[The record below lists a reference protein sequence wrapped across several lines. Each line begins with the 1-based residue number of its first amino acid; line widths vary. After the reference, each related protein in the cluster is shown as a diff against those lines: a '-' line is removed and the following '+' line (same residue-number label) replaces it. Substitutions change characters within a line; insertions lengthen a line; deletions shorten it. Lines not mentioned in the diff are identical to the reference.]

1 MGRPVT
7 YSIVDCPDG
16 RFAVEAVSASGSAHC
31 RSGFRTLAE
40 AEQCV
45 EDLRL
50 TMIVCSTPLVRRHA
64 ELPGMDLQAILGAP
78 RPPLH

>member
-16 RFAVEAVSASGSAHC
+16 RFAIVAVSASGSAHC
-31 RSGFRTLAE
+31 RCGFLTLAD

-45 EDLRL
+45 EDLREA
-50 TMIVCSTPLVRRHA
+50 MVACGAPLVRREA
-64 ELPGMDLQAILGAP
+64 ALADEDLRTVLRSS
-78 RPPLH
+78 RPPRS